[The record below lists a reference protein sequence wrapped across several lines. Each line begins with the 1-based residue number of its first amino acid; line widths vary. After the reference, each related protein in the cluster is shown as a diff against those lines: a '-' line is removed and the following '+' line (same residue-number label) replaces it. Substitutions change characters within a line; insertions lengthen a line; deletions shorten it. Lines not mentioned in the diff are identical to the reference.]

1 MFLLLIGPAIKDE
14 ESPITKHSMRVFLD
28 SKEWGKSFDS
38 HSDYWEM
45 WNKFLMPRPKSC
57 PKQVGR
63 KRENTFHVNPLG
75 IRGEI
80 FRDVV
85 IHFYDCDNLF
95 NFFMLSY

>member
-45 WNKFLMPRPKSC
+45 
-57 PKQVGR
+57 
-63 KRENTFHVNPLG
+63 
-75 IRGEI
+75 
-80 FRDVV
+80 
-85 IHFYDCDNLF
+85 
-95 NFFMLSY
+95 